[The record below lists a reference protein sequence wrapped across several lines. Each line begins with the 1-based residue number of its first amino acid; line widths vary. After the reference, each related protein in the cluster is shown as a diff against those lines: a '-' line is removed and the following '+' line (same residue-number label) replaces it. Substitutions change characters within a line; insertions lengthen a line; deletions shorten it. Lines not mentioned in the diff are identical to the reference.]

1 MLCPQTEKLI
11 LDGID
16 LPSFVFK
23 NWLHL
28 FSYVRN
34 ISAHHSRLWN
44 RQFVIKAKIP
54 KHKIEFKGLINDK
67 YYTFA
72 VMTHYVLSAINDTF
86 DFKEE
91 LKSLFA
97 KYPNIDKKAMGF
109 VDDWER
115 LEMWR

>member
-1 MLCPQTEKLI
+1 
-11 LDGID
+11 
-16 LPSFVFK
+16 
-23 NWLHL
+23 
-28 FSYVRN
+28 VRN

-54 KHKIEFKGLINDK
+54 KHKLEFNGLVNDK

-72 VMTHYVLSAINDTF
+72 MMTSYVLNAINDTF

-91 LKSLFA
+91 LNVLFT
-97 KYPNIDKKAMGF
+97 KYPRIDKKAMGF
-109 VDDWER
+109 VDDSEK